1 MLIGDKRHTH
11 IAHAK
16 HALLTRNCA
25 HINEFSKVVGNIGK
39 EITSCL
45 RSFSERKWL
54 KWAYSCALDCVDTS
68 RE

>member
-45 RSFSERKWL
+45 RSFQNENGSNGPTAVHL
-54 KWAYSCALDCVDTS
+54 TV
-68 RE
+68 